1 MGFDELEELLAA
13 EVKQPTAPALPEVQ
27 IAIVDDDPS
36 ILQALGDLLSKSYQ
50 VLAFDKPESAVE
62 ALTEGIAAVILDI
75 KMKGHSG
82 FWACDA
88 IRQRN
93 PHVPIIFY
101 SAYQDMKSPWDI
113 INQHRPFGYIMKG
126 SDPAELTETVDR
138 AVRYYDTI
146 MELKRLLSKLREER
160 DASPQEPPKLP

>member
-1 MGFDELEELLAA
+1 MGFDDLEKLLSA
-13 EVKQPTAPALPEVQ
+13 EDRQSASLELPEVQ
-27 IAIVDDDPS
+27 IAIVDDDPG
-36 ILQALGDLLSKSYQ
+36 ILHALESLLSRSYQ
-50 VLAFDKPESAVE
+50 VLAFDKPENAVE
-62 ALTEGIAAVILDI
+62 ALTEVIATVILDI
-75 KMKGHSG
+75 KMKGHNG

-88 IRQRN
+88 IRQKN

-126 SDPAELTETVDR
+126 ADPTELVDTVSR

-160 DASPQEPPKLP
+160 DTSSHEPPRNQ